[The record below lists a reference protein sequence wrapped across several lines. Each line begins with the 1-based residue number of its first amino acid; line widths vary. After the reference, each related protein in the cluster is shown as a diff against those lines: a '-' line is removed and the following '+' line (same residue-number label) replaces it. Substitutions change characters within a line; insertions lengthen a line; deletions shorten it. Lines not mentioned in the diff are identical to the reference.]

1 MEQSEDTN
9 QQDAFGT
16 FQHRFESSSF
26 KLWSQ
31 SVCLSTY
38 GLFLPACT
46 LCFMYTELLSTPD
59 SLYMEVSV
67 LHLVHSSLLEKPYSL
82 LPGHLTV
89 PHFCLCDLG
98 QVV

>member
-1 MEQSEDTN
+1 MEQSEDTS
-9 QQDAFGT
+9 QQEAFRT
-16 FQHRFESSSF
+16 SQHRFESSDF

-46 LCFMYTELLSTPD
+46 LCFIYTELLSAPD

-67 LHLVHSSLLEKPYSL
+67 LHLACYSLLEKPYSL
-82 LPGHLTV
+82 LPGHLAM
-89 PHFCLCDLG
+89 PHLCLCDLG